1 MLLAWGNYHSF
12 AVAWPGCMCSHFHPS
27 YLEQD
32 LHVPMSGCAGA
43 GVQLGNVG
51 TRLKYFAGTSSLQKL
66 HVGYSTQ
73 CKQEGHGGSEKEF
86 DIGSYKS

>member
-43 GVQLGNVG
+43 GVQLGNV
-51 TRLKYFAGTSSLQKL
+51 RRPDALKTSVCLWTSQVCLLLIAAQRFFFTTQRPPFA
-66 HVGYSTQ
+66 
-73 CKQEGHGGSEKEF
+73 EN
-86 DIGSYKS
+86 